1 MLSWLSDKTVEIEW
15 HWLKI
20 ILILHSWIRSK
31 NWFARWIIYRS
42 SWRGRL
48 VFCHKVACTH
58 RSCMHAPFARYF
70 QDQNV
75 SDHKG
80 TGNRVGPQYTIEI
93 IDYFATNRQYHALN
107 SQFQVKKHRI
117 KEKAKCHQRIGI
129 FYLAISGTSLIVV
142 TNRIF
147 YTS

>member
-1 MLSWLSDKTVEIEW
+1 MGLFTGLLEEDDWSFVIKLHALIEAACA
-15 HWLKI
+15 HL
-20 ILILHSWIRSK
+20 LHD
-31 NWFARWIIYRS
+31 Y
-42 SWRGRL
+42 L
-48 VFCHKVACTH
+48 
-58 RSCMHAPFARYF
+58 

-75 SDHKG
+75 SGHKG
-80 TGNRVGPQYTIEI
+80 TGNRIGPQYTIEI
-93 IDYFATNRQYHALN
+93 IDYFATNWAISSLKQ
-107 SQFQVKKHRI
+107 SISGQKHRF